1 MADQFEEVPGGANN
15 NNYANVRLIVDIAER
30 TGVQVR
36 AIHTYTLALTRL
48 LMKSRALFVAIMLL
62 VDRLFGLD
70 GVMRPRTPSCP
81 RL

>member
-48 LMKSRALFVAIMLL
+48 LMESRALFVAIMLL